1 MLQNPNMSGSW
12 VQGGIEDKEEPLQ
25 FSPEFQGMSSKSLDG
40 KEFIHKGIWICLFP
54 VFRQKEFGQ

>member
-40 KEFIHKGIWICLFP
+40 KEFIHKGIWICLVP
-54 VFRQKEFGQ
+54 VFR